1 MLDPLVTIHSERA
14 ADHELIADIYRDA
27 FGRDNE
33 ARFLEA
39 IRKSADFIPDL
50 SLVAVRRGELVGHIL
65 FSRIGI
71 VTPAGVRSALGLAP
85 QAVLPKVQR
94 RGIGSALVRQGLRRA
109 AGLKHGIAFL
119 VGHPNFYPRFGFRS
133 ARPLGFEPPFPVPDE
148 VFLVNEVLP
157 RSLEGLSGDVVFSEP
172 FSLL

>member
-1 MLDPLVTIHSERA
+1 MDPLVTIHAERA
-14 ADHELIADIYRDA
+14 DDHELIADIYRDA

-33 ARFLEA
+33 TRFLEA
-39 IRKSADFIPDL
+39 IRKSADFIPEL

-71 VTPAGVRSALGLAP
+71 VTPGGVRSALGLAP

-94 RGIGSALVRQGLRRA
+94 QGIGSALVRQGLRRA
-109 AGLKHGIAFL
+109 AGLKYEIVL
-119 VGHPNFYPRFGFRS
+119 MVGHPNFYPRFGFQS
-133 ARPLGFEPPFPVPDE
+133 ARPLGLEPPFPVPEE
-148 VFLVNEVLP
+148 VFLVHELK
-157 RSLEGLSGDVVFSEP
+157 SGALEGLSGDVVFSEP